1 MKSYNIIQLTN
12 LILNTTFITCC
23 ILELIF
29 FPQLENIVGIFV
41 TFFSFQ
47 LFKRFVFKREIV
59 YQRPFSFLAVLGLF
73 LFMYLPILATL
84 CDGHPISFG
93 MIQPIK
99 TFCLQFLYFCIT
111 ILAFHFSGKF
121 SYRYRGISKLL
132 NHFGYFTTPTHK
144 QIWILGFI
152 GLLPK
157 IYLMLNQ
164 YGEEMTAGGGF
175 ANMLSL
181 LIYTPV
187 VLLFHELYGGKKYD
201 HPKRVYFYIAFLAV
215 LGIASNSR
223 NQVLYVLATWFLIT
237 MIHFIINK
245 PIVYIKSLRKT
256 FIITI
261 FIAFFIPILADLAF
275 AMVAVRNERY
285 GITAQELFNK
295 TWELYTDKEQL
306 SKLKDLAD
314 RDTRKM
320 ALQNIHSNWNEYY
333 VNNIFLQRLCNYR
346 VVDASIF
353 HAEKAGIPNSTMQE
367 NLITKLELT
376 YPTPIVKIFFGD
388 INKENYQYS
397 PMDLL
402 LAKSQNTANRES
414 YIVGGDVGLG
424 ISYFGNWYFF
434 IQYICYFLLFYL
446 IDNLIYKRKNYFI
459 QYSFLGIT
467 LVYSFFSLFQVSSGI
482 LTKFQYIIWGFPL
495 SLSVHLIL
503 YYFTRRIVIK

>member
-144 QIWILGFI
+144 QIWILGFLGI
-152 GLLPK
+152 LPK

-164 YGEEMTAGGGF
+164 YGEEMTTGGGF
-175 ANMLSL
+175 ANMLSFL
-181 LIYTPV
+181 AYTPV
-187 VLLFHELYGGKKYD
+187 TLLFHELYGGKKYN
-201 HPKRVYFYIAFLAV
+201 HPKQVYFYIAFLAV
-215 LGIASNSR
+215 LGIATNSR
-223 NQVLYVLATWFLIT
+223 NQVLYVLATWLLIS
-237 MIHFIINK
+237 IIYIIINK
-245 PIVYIKSLRKT
+245 PIISVRSLRKT
-256 FIITI
+256 FGTII
-261 FIAFFIPILADLAF
+261 FIAFFIPVLADLAF
-275 AMVAVRNERY
+275 AMVAVRGERY
-285 GITAQELFNK
+285 GITAQELFEK
-295 TWELYTDKEQL
+295 TWELYTDKEKL
-306 SKLKDLAD
+306 NNLKDLAD

-320 ALQNIHSNWNEYY
+320 ALQNIRTNWNEYY

-346 VVDASIF
+346 VVDASIY
-353 HAEKAGIPNSTMQE
+353 HAEKAGIPNSAMLE
-367 NLITKLELT
+367 NLIVKLKT
-376 YPTPIVKIFFGD
+376 SYPTPIMKIFFKN
-388 INKENYQYS
+388 INKEDYAYS

-402 LAKSQNTANRES
+402 LSKSLKTANRES
-414 YIVGGDVGLG
+414 FLVGGDVGLG
-424 ISYFGNWYFF
+424 LSYFGYWYFI
-434 IQYICYFLLFYL
+434 IQYIIYFIAFFLIDQLSYIRKNKITLSVLTLISSYKLFLTFQVGSGIQAHLQYL
-446 IDNLIYKRKNYFI
+446 IYEYFISIIIYLFIYKTVR
-459 QYSFLGIT
+459 
-467 LVYSFFSLFQVSSGI
+467 
-482 LTKFQYIIWGFPL
+482 YI
-495 SLSVHLIL
+495 
-503 YYFTRRIVIK
+503 K

>member
-1 MKSYNIIQLTN
+1 
-12 LILNTTFITCC
+12 
-23 ILELIF
+23 
-29 FPQLENIVGIFV
+29 
-41 TFFSFQ
+41 
-47 LFKRFVFKREIV
+47 
-59 YQRPFSFLAVLGLF
+59 
-73 LFMYLPILATL
+73 
-84 CDGHPISFG
+84 
-93 MIQPIK
+93 
-99 TFCLQFLYFCIT
+99 
-111 ILAFHFSGKF
+111 
-121 SYRYRGISKLL
+121 
-132 NHFGYFTTPTHK
+132 
-144 QIWILGFI
+144 
-152 GLLPK
+152 
-157 IYLMLNQ
+157 
-164 YGEEMTAGGGF
+164 
-175 ANMLSL
+175 
-181 LIYTPV
+181 
-187 VLLFHELYGGKKYD
+187 
-201 HPKRVYFYIAFLAV
+201 
-215 LGIASNSR
+215 
-223 NQVLYVLATWFLIT
+223 

-320 ALQNIHSNWNEYY
+320 ALQNIRSNWNEYY